1 MTSRPGPG
9 IPATGPGETTLGDHV
24 LGQLR
29 RLGATVGLSEADT
42 ELYGQVLINSLAGA
56 AHRPLSLP
64 PASPAFLSDDHTPV
78 EFSLAGAPDAAP
90 ALRVLVEPGW
100 AHNDMVDSGRAGLA
114 DIRAMGA
121 RWGFGTDQ
129 LDALADLFFPAGAQ
143 GPLALW
149 YALDLRAGGVPGVKV
164 YLNPSASGPENAAR
178 TVHEALRRLG
188 YGQAF
193 EQLPPAAG
201 YPFLALDLGAW
212 KSPRVK
218 VYVRHPRMSADDAC
232 ALGRTLG
239 ATAGATTA
247 DIRYFFHAAAGSLAP
262 SERGG
267 NDTPRLVRRPALTCH
282 SFTGGDSTP
291 SGFTLHI
298 PVRDYVRDDEEA
310 LARATALLTRAGLDP
325 TVLNRSLGALTRRAL
340 ADGVGL
346 IAYLALVYE
355 RNRPPRLTAY
365 LSSEAYR
372 VRPPQEQYPRGTWM
386 PAQRTQSVLDPGHQ
400 AVGHVSP
407 HTAQKEVTWSPT
419 ASRS

>member
-1 MTSRPGPG
+1 MTFPPGPG
-9 IPATGPGETTLGDHV
+9 IPATSPGETTLGDHV

-42 ELYGQVLINSLAGA
+42 ELYGQVLIDSLAGV

-64 PASPAFLSDDHTPV
+64 PASPTFLSDDHTPV
-78 EFSLAGAPDAAP
+78 EFSLAGAPGVAP

-100 AHNDMVDSGRAGLA
+100 AHSDMVDSGRAGLA
-114 DIRAMGA
+114 VIRAMGA
-121 RWGFGTDQ
+121 RWGFATDQ
-129 LDALADLFFPAGAQ
+129 LDALADLFFPDAAQ

-164 YLNPSASGPENAAR
+164 YLNPSASGPESAAR
-178 TVHEALRRLG
+178 TVREALRRLG

-193 EQLPPAAG
+193 EQLPPAVG

-212 KSPRVK
+212 TSPRIK
-218 VYVRHPRMSADDAC
+218 VYVRHSRMSADDAC
-232 ALGRTLG
+232 ALSRTSG
-239 ATAGATTA
+239 ATAA
-247 DIRYFFHAAAGSLAP
+247 DIRYFFHAAAGSLEP
-262 SERGG
+262 PERGG
-267 NDTPRLVRRPALTCH
+267 NDTLRLVRRPALTCH
-282 SFTGGDSTP
+282 SFTEGDSDP

-310 LARATALLTRAGLDP
+310 LARATALLTRTGMDP
-325 TVLNRSLGALTRRAL
+325 TVLSRSLGALTQRTL

-372 VRPPQEQYPRGTWM
+372 VRQPQAHHLRGSWT
-386 PAQRTQSVLDPGHQ
+386 PAQRTQSILDLGHQ

-407 HTAQKEVTWSPT
+407 HIAQKEVTWSPT

>member
-1 MTSRPGPG
+1 MTAQPETG
-9 IPATGPGETTLGDHV
+9 IPAAGPGPATLGHHV

-29 RLGATVGLSEADT
+29 RLGATVGLSETDT
-42 ELYGQVLINSLAGA
+42 ALYGQVLLDSLAGA
-56 AHRPLSLP
+56 AHRPLSQP
-64 PASPAFLSDDHTPV
+64 PATTSFLSDDHTPV
-78 EFSLAGAPDAAP
+78 EFSLASTPDAAP

-100 AHNDMVDSGRAGLA
+100 AHDDLGDSARAGLEA
-114 DIRAMGA
+114 IHAMAA
-121 RWGFGTDQ
+121 RWSFSTDR
-129 LDALADLFFPAGAQ
+129 LDALADLFFPAAAQ

-149 YALDLRAGGVPGVKV
+149 YALDLRAGGIPGVKV
-164 YLNPSASGPENAAR
+164 YLNPSASGPEHASR

-188 YGQAF
+188 YDQGF

-201 YPFLALDLGAW
+201 YPFFALDLGAW

-218 VYVRHPRMSADDAC
+218 VYVKHLQMSADDAC
-232 ALGRTLG
+232 TLSRTF
-239 ATAGATTA
+239 GATTT
-247 DIRYFFHAAAGSLAP
+247 DIRAFFHTAAGSDAP
-262 SERGG
+262 SGRGG
-267 NDTPRLVRRPALTCH
+267 DDTLRLVRRPALTCH
-282 SFTGGDSTP
+282 SFTEGDSAP

-310 LARATALLTRAGLDP
+310 LARATALLTRVGIDP
-325 TVLNRSLGALTRRAL
+325 TVLIRSVGALTQRSL

-365 LSSEAYR
+365 LSSEAYL
-372 VRPPQEQYPRGTWM
+372 VRPPQGQYPRATWM
-386 PAQRTQSVLDPGHQ
+386 PAQRTHSVLDLGHQ

-407 HTAQKEVTWSPT
+407 HAAQKEVTWSPT

>member
-9 IPATGPGETTLGDHV
+9 IPATSPGETTLGHHV
-24 LGQLR
+24 LSQLR

-42 ELYGQVLINSLAGA
+42 ELYGRVVVDSLTGA
-56 AHRPLSLP
+56 ARRPLSLP

-78 EFSLAGAPDAAP
+78 EFSLASTPDAAP

-100 AHNDMVDSGRAGLA
+100 VHGDMADNGRAGLA
-114 DIRAMGA
+114 VIRAMGA
-121 RWGFGTDQ
+121 RWGFDTDQ
-129 LDALADLFFPAGAQ
+129 LDALADLFFPTAAQ

-193 EQLPPAAG
+193 ARLPSAAG

-212 KSPRVK
+212 ASPRVK
-218 VYVRHPRMSADDAC
+218 VYLRHPRISADDAC
-232 ALGRTLG
+232 ALSRTSG
-239 ATAGATTA
+239 ATEA
-247 DIRYFFHAAAGSLAP
+247 DVRYFFHAAAGSLAP

-267 NDTPRLVRRPALTCH
+267 NDPLRLVRRPALTCH
-282 SFTGGDSTP
+282 SFTGGDSDP

-310 LARATALLTRAGLDP
+310 LARATALLTRAGMDP
-325 TVLNRSLGALTRRAL
+325 TVLNRSLGALTRRSL

-372 VRPPQEQYPRGTWM
+372 VRKPQDQYPRGTGM
-386 PAQRTQSVLDPGHQ
+386 PAQRTQSVLDLGHQ
-400 AVGHVSP
+400 AAGHISP

>member
-1 MTSRPGPG
+1 MTSRPG
-9 IPATGPGETTLGDHV
+9 IPATSPGETTLGDHV
-24 LGQLR
+24 LGQLQ
-29 RLGATVGLSEADT
+29 RLGAAVDLSEADT
-42 ELYGQVLINSLAGA
+42 ELYGQVLIESLAGA

-78 EFSLAGAPDAAP
+78 EFSLAGAPDTAP

-114 DIRAMGA
+114 AIRALGA
-121 RWGFGTDQ
+121 RWGFATDQ
-129 LDALADLFFPAGAQ
+129 LDALADLFFPAEAQ

-164 YLNPSASGPENAAR
+164 YLNPSATGPESAAR
-178 TVHEALRRLG
+178 TVREALRRLG

-193 EQLPPAAG
+193 EQLPAAAG

-212 KSPRVK
+212 TSPRVK
-218 VYVRHPRMSADDAC
+218 VYVRHLRMSADDAC
-232 ALGRTLG
+232 ALSRTSG
-239 ATAGATTA
+239 AAAA

-262 SERGG
+262 SERGE
-267 NDTPRLVRRPALTCH
+267 NDTPRLVGRPALTCH
-282 SFTGGDSTP
+282 SFTEGDSNP

-310 LARATALLTRAGLDP
+310 LARATALLNRAGVDP
-325 TVLNRSLGALTRRAL
+325 TVLKRSLAALTQRSL

-355 RNRPPRLTAY
+355 RNRPLRLTAY

-386 PAQRTQSVLDPGHQ
+386 PAQRTQSVLDFGHQ
-400 AVGHVSP
+400 AVGHTSP

>member
-1 MTSRPGPG
+1 MTSLPGPG
-9 IPATGPGETTLGDHV
+9 IPATGPGETTLGDHA

-29 RLGATVGLSEADT
+29 RLSATVGLSEADT
-42 ELYGQVLINSLAGA
+42 DLYGQVLLDSLSDA
-56 AHRPLSLP
+56 AHRPLSQP
-64 PASPAFLSDDHTPV
+64 PASPTFLSDDHSPV
-78 EFSLAGAPDAAP
+78 EFSLASTPNASP

-100 AHNDMVDSGRAGLA
+100 AHTDLRDNGRAGLET
-114 DIRAMGA
+114 IRQIAA
-121 RWGFGTDQ
+121 RWNFSTGQ
-129 LDALADLFFPAGAQ
+129 LDALSDLFFPTTPQ

-149 YALDLRAGGVPGVKV
+149 YALELRAGGVPGVKV
-164 YLNPSASGPENAAR
+164 YLNPSASGPDHAAH
-178 TVHEALRRLG
+178 TVREALRRLG

-218 VYVRHPRMSADDAC
+218 VYVQHPRMSADDAC
-232 ALGRTLG
+232 VLSRRTSE
-239 ATAGATTA
+239 AAEP
-247 DIRYFFHAAAGSLAP
+247 DIRAFFHAAAGSLAP
-262 SERGG
+262 AGSGG
-267 NDTPRLVRRPALTCH
+267 NDALRLVRRPALTCH
-282 SFTGGDSTP
+282 SFTEGDSTP

-310 LARATALLTRAGLDP
+310 LARATGLLTRVGIDP
-325 TVLNRSLGALTRRAL
+325 TVLTRSLGALTQRPL

-355 RNRPPRLTAY
+355 RGRPPRLTAY

-386 PAQRTQSVLDPGHQ
+386 PAQRTHSVLDPGHQ
-400 AVGHVSP
+400 PVGLVSP
-407 HTAQKEVTWSPT
+407 PTAQKEITWSPT

>member
-9 IPATGPGETTLGDHV
+9 IPAAGPGETTLGDHV

-29 RLGATVGLSEADT
+29 RLGAVVGLSEADT
-42 ELYGQVLINSLAGA
+42 EEYGQVVLGSLTGA
-56 AHRPLSLP
+56 ARRPLSQP
-64 PASPAFLSDDHTPV
+64 PASPTFLSDDHTPV
-78 EFSLAGAPDAAP
+78 EFSLASTPDAAP

-100 AHNDMVDSGRAGLA
+100 AHADMGDSGRAGLEA
-114 DIRAMGA
+114 IRAMAA
-121 RWGFGTDQ
+121 RWGFSTDQ
-129 LDALADLFFPAGAQ
+129 LDTLADLFFPAGAQ

-164 YLNPSASGPENAAR
+164 YLNPSAGGPEHAAR
-178 TVHEALRRLG
+178 TVREALRRLG
-188 YGQAF
+188 YDQAF
-193 EQLPPAAG
+193 EQLPPAAAG

-218 VYVRHPRMSADDAC
+218 VYVRHPRMSAEDAC
-232 ALGRTLG
+232 ALSR
-239 ATAGATTA
+239 TA
-247 DIRYFFHAAAGSLAP
+247 DAAALDVRAFFHAAAGSFAP
-262 SERGG
+262 PGSGG
-267 NDTPRLVRRPALTCH
+267 DDTLRLVRRPALTCH
-282 SFTGGDSTP
+282 SFTEGDSTP

-310 LARATALLTRAGLDP
+310 LARATALLTRVGIDP
-325 TVLNRSLGALTRRAL
+325 TLLNRSLGALTQRPL

-355 RNRPPRLTAY
+355 RGRPPRLTAY

-386 PAQRTQSVLDPGHQ
+386 PAQRNHSVLDPGHQ
-400 AVGHVSP
+400 PVGHVSP
-407 HTAQKEVTWSPT
+407 YTAQKEVTWSPT

>member
-1 MTSRPGPG
+1 MTSRPSVVS
-9 IPATGPGETTLGDHV
+9 PATSPGETTLGDHV

-29 RLGATVGLSEADT
+29 RLGATVGLSKTDI
-42 ELYGQVLINSLAGA
+42 ELYGQVLTDSLAGA

-64 PASPAFLSDDHTPV
+64 PASPTFLSDDHSPV
-78 EFSLAGAPDAAP
+78 EFSLANAPDSAP

-100 AHNDMVDSGRAGLA
+100 AHSDMADSGRAGLA
-114 DIRAMGA
+114 VIRAMGA
-121 RWGFGTDQ
+121 RWGFATDR
-129 LDALADLFFPAGAQ
+129 LDSIADLFLPAAPQ
-143 GPLALW
+143 GTLALW

-164 YLNPSASGPENAAR
+164 YLDPSASGPENAAR
-178 TVHEALRRLG
+178 TVREALRRLG
-188 YGQAF
+188 YGRAF

-201 YPFLALDLGAW
+201 YPFLALDLGDWA
-212 KSPRVK
+212 SPRVK

-232 ALGRTLG
+232 ALSRNSG
-239 ATAGATTA
+239 ATAA

-267 NDTPRLVRRPALTCH
+267 TDPLRLVRRPALTCH
-282 SFTGGDSTP
+282 SFTEGDNNP

-298 PVRDYVRDDEEA
+298 PVRDYVRDDEET
-310 LARATALLTRAGLDP
+310 LARATALLTRAGMDP
-325 TVLNRSLGALTRRAL
+325 TVLNRSLGALTQRTL

-355 RNRPPRLTAY
+355 RNRPPRLTTY

-372 VRPPQEQYPRGTWM
+372 VRPPQEEYPQSTWM
-386 PAQRTQSVLDPGHQ
+386 PAQRPQSVLDLAHQ
-400 AVGHVSP
+400 TFGHVSP

>member
-9 IPATGPGETTLGDHV
+9 IPATGPGETTLGNHV
-24 LGQLR
+24 LGQLL

-42 ELYGQVLINSLAGA
+42 ELYGQVLLGSFAGA

-64 PASPAFLSDDHTPV
+64 PASPTFLSDDHTPV
-78 EFSLAGAPDAAP
+78 EFSLAGTPDAAP

-100 AHNDMVDSGRAGLA
+100 AHNDMGDSGRAGLEA
-114 DIRAMGA
+114 IRAMA
-121 RWGFGTDQ
+121 TRWDFPTDQ
-129 LDALADLFFPAGAQ
+129 LDSLADLFLPADAQ
-143 GPLALW
+143 GPMALW

-164 YLNPSASGPENAAR
+164 YLNPSASGPHHAAR

-193 EQLPPAAG
+193 AHLPPAAAG
-201 YPFLALDLGAW
+201 YPFLALDMGAW

-232 ALGRTLG
+232 ALSRTSG
-239 ATAGATTA
+239 AAPSDTRA
-247 DIRYFFHAAAGSLAP
+247 FFHAAAGSPAQFGSSQDGTL
-262 SERGG
+262 
-267 NDTPRLVRRPALTCH
+267 RLMRRPALTCH
-282 SFTGGDSTP
+282 SFTEGDSTA

-310 LARATALLTRAGLDP
+310 LARATALLTRVGIDP
-325 TVLNRSLGALTRRAL
+325 TVLTRSLGALTQRPL
-340 ADGVGL
+340 TDGVGL

-355 RNRPPRLTAY
+355 RHRPPRLTAY

-372 VRPPQEQYPRGTWM
+372 VRPPQNQYPRGTWM
-386 PAQRTQSVLDPGHQ
+386 PAPPTQSVPDPGHQ
-400 AVGHVSP
+400 ALGQLSP
-407 HTAQKEVTWSPT
+407 HTAQKEDTWSPT

>member
-1 MTSRPGPG
+1 MTARPAPG
-9 IPATGPGETTLGDHV
+9 IPATGSGETTLGDHV

-29 RLGATVGLSEADT
+29 RLAATVGLTEADT
-42 ELYGQVLINSLAGA
+42 ELYGQVLLDSLADA
-56 AHRPLSLP
+56 VHRPLSLS
-64 PASPAFLSDDHTPV
+64 PASPTFLSDDHTPV
-78 EFSLAGAPDAAP
+78 EFSLASTPDAAP

-100 AHNDMVDSGRAGLA
+100 AHEDMGDSARAGLEA
-114 DIRAMGA
+114 VRAMAA
-121 RWGFGTDQ
+121 RWHFSTDQ
-129 LDALADLFFPAGAQ
+129 LDALADLFFPNDPH

-164 YLNPSASGPENAAR
+164 YLNPSASGTDNAAR

-193 EQLPPAAG
+193 AQLPPAAG

-218 VYVRHPRMSADDAC
+218 IYVKHPQMSADDAC
-232 ALGRTLG
+232 TLGRASG
-239 ATAGATTA
+239 AAAA
-247 DIRYFFHAAAGSLAP
+247 DIRAFFHAASGSLAP
-262 SERGG
+262 SGRDGD
-267 NDTPRLVRRPALTCH
+267 NTLRLVRRPALTCH
-282 SFTGGDSTP
+282 SFTEGDSDP

-310 LARATALLTRAGLDP
+310 LARATALLSRAGIDP
-325 TVLNRSLGALTRRAL
+325 TVLTRSLGALTRRPL

-346 IAYLALVYE
+346 IAYLALVHE
-355 RNRPPRLTAY
+355 RNGPPRFTAY
-365 LSSEAYR
+365 LSSEAYH

-386 PAQRTQSVLDPGHQ
+386 PAQRTRSILDLGHQ
-400 AVGHVSP
+400 ADDHASP
-407 HTAQKEVTWSPT
+407 HTTQKEDTWSPT

>member
-1 MTSRPGPG
+1 MTSLPGPG
-9 IPATGPGETTLGDHV
+9 IPATGTGETTLGDHV
-24 LGQLR
+24 IGQLR
-29 RLGATVGLSEADT
+29 GLGATVGLSEADT
-42 ELYGQVLINSLAGA
+42 ELYGQVLLDSLAGA

-64 PASPAFLSDDHTPV
+64 PASPTFLSDDHSPV
-78 EFSLAGAPDAAP
+78 EFSLAGTAGAAP

-100 AHNDMVDSGRAGLA
+100 AHGDMEGSARAGLDA
-114 DIRAMGA
+114 VRAMAA
-121 RWGFGTDQ
+121 RWHFSTDQ
-129 LDALADLFFPAGAQ
+129 LDALADLFFPAAAQ

-164 YLNPSASGPENAAR
+164 YLNPSASGPEHAAR
-178 TVHEALRRLG
+178 TVREALRRLG
-188 YGQAF
+188 YDRAF
-193 EQLPPAAG
+193 AQLPPAAG

-232 ALGRTLG
+232 ALSRTSG
-239 ATAGATTA
+239 AAAA
-247 DIRYFFHAAAGSLAP
+247 DIRYFFHAAAGSLPP
-262 SERGG
+262 SGHDG
-267 NDTPRLVRRPALTCH
+267 DDTLRLIRRPALTCH
-282 SFTGGDSTP
+282 SFTEGDSDP

-310 LARATALLTRAGLDP
+310 LARATALLTRIGMDP
-325 TVLNRSLGALTRRAL
+325 SVLTRSLGALTQRPL

-355 RNRPPRLTAY
+355 RNRPPRITAY
-365 LSSEAYR
+365 LSSEAYL

-386 PAQRTQSVLDPGHQ
+386 PAQPTRNVLDLGHQ

>member
-29 RLGATVGLSEADT
+29 RLGATVGLSERDT
-42 ELYGQVLINSLAGA
+42 ELYGQVLIESLAGA

-64 PASPAFLSDDHTPV
+64 PASSGFLSDDHTPV
-78 EFSLAGAPDAAP
+78 EFSLAATPDTAP
-90 ALRVLVEPGW
+90 ALRVLVEPGC
-100 AHNDMVDSGRAGLA
+100 AHSDMADSGRAGLA
-114 DIRAMGA
+114 VIRAMGA
-121 RWGFGTDQ
+121 RWGFDTGQ
-129 LDALADLFFPAGAQ
+129 LDSLADLFLPAAAQ

-178 TVHEALRRLG
+178 TVREALRRLG
-188 YGQAF
+188 YGRAF
-193 EQLPPAAG
+193 EQLPQAAG

-212 KSPRVK
+212 TSPRVK
-218 VYVRHPRMSADDAC
+218 VYVSHLGMSADDAC
-232 ALGRTLG
+232 GLSRTSG
-239 ATAGATTA
+239 AAAA
-247 DIRYFFHAAAGSLAP
+247 DIRYFFHAASGSLAP
-262 SERGG
+262 SESGAD
-267 NDTPRLVRRPALTCH
+267 DTLRLVRRPALTCH
-282 SFTGGDSTP
+282 SFTEGDSEP

-310 LARATALLTRAGLDP
+310 LARATALLTRAGMDP
-325 TVLNRSLGALTRRAL
+325 TVLNRSLVALTQRSL
-340 ADGVGL
+340 SDGVGL

-386 PAQRTQSVLDPGHQ
+386 PAQRTRSVLDRGHQ
-400 AVGHVSP
+400 AVAHVSP
-407 HTAQKEVTWSPT
+407 YTAQKEVTWSPT

>member
-1 MTSRPGPG
+1 MTSRPGPD
-9 IPATGPGETTLGDHV
+9 IPATSTGETTLGDHV

-29 RLGATVGLSEADT
+29 RLGAVVGLSEADT
-42 ELYGQVLINSLAGA
+42 ELYGQVLLDSLTGA
-56 AHRPLSLP
+56 AHRPLSQP
-64 PASPAFLSDDHTPV
+64 PASPTFLSDDHTPV
-78 EFSLAGAPDAAP
+78 EFSLASTPGAAP

-100 AHNDMVDSGRAGLA
+100 AHADMGDSGRAGLEA
-114 DIRAMGA
+114 IRAMAA
-121 RWGFGTDQ
+121 RWGFSTAP
-129 LDALADLFFPAGAQ
+129 LDTVADLFFPAGAQ

-149 YALDLRAGGVPGVKV
+149 YALDLRVGRVPGVKV
-164 YLNPSASGPENAAR
+164 YLNPSASGPEHAAR

-193 EQLPPAAG
+193 EQLPPAVG

-232 ALGRTLG
+232 ALSR
-239 ATAGATTA
+239 TA
-247 DIRYFFHAAAGSLAP
+247 DAAALDIRAFFHAAAGSFA
-262 SERGG
+262 SSGRGG
-267 NDTPRLVRRPALTCH
+267 DDTLRLVRRPALTCH
-282 SFTGGDSTP
+282 SFTEGDSTP

-310 LARATALLTRAGLDP
+310 LARATALLTRAGIDP
-325 TVLNRSLGALTRRAL
+325 ALLHRSLGALTQRPL

-346 IAYLALVYE
+346 IAYLALVSE
-355 RNRPPRLTAY
+355 RGRPPRFTAY

-386 PAQRTQSVLDPGHQ
+386 SAQRTRSVLGPGDR
-400 AVGHVSP
+400 ATGHVSP
-407 HTAQKEVTWSPT
+407 YTAQKEVTWSPT